1 MVRMTYQKKILYE
14 EVKHLTS
21 FLNAYE
27 LQAKATKKDKKIG
40 LATTYRFLNTLE
52 KEGEIHSF
60 SCNDKKIYSNKKT
73 SHAHFTCEKCGKL
86 KHIILKNVDFL
97 SEVMEG
103 EVCHFQI
110 ELKGICSGCKT

>member
-14 EVKHLTS
+14 EVKHFTS
-21 FLNAYE
+21 FFNAYE
-27 LQAKATKKDKKIG
+27 LHTDATKKDKKIG

-103 EVCHFQI
+103 EICHFQI